1 MTPEPDTQ
9 LTSQGSCSGFEIR
22 AAFPFATLRSGPGRP
37 LEIDER
43 VGLSADGA
51 PLLSWRARA
60 DNPFEGRLLRTH
72 DGFAFWTNDAGWFV
86 VGGDGRSVTMEAAP
100 PTLRREL
107 RLFGVPISLCSL
119 ARGDLS
125 IHAAAIEVNGAG
137 ILFAGPSKYGKTTLA
152 GAFAAAGHRLLAED
166 TAHCS
171 LDGGPTVFP
180 GPAAIRLRTDVASSL
195 QVPGRIDADGD
206 PGRVAIVL
214 DPSVRGSAAG
224 VPLRAVLFLRGGDG
238 DVTLEHRPV
247 TDAIRDLF
255 ALTFHLAT
263 AESRSA
269 VFARVAHLC
278 AAVDMV
284 DLRRP
289 LRLDALPDVIR
300 RVEDLVSVR
309 S

>member
-1 MTPEPDTQ
+1 MMSDHDPQ
-9 LTSQGSCSGFEIR
+9 VSSQGSCSGFEIR
-22 AAFPFATLRSGPGRP
+22 TAIPFATLRAGPGRP

-43 VGLSADGA
+43 DGLSADGA
-51 PLLSWRARA
+51 PLLSWRARV
-60 DNPFEGRLLRTH
+60 DNPFEGRLLRTRE
-72 DGFAFWTNDAGWFV
+72 GFAFWTNDAGWFV
-86 VGGDGRSVTMEAAP
+86 VSGDGGSVTMEAAP

-107 RLFGVPISLCSL
+107 RLFGVPTSLCSL

-125 IHAAAIEVNGAG
+125 IHAAAVEVNGAG
-137 ILFAGPSKYGKTTLA
+137 VLFAGPSKYGKTTLA

-166 TAHCS
+166 TARCS
-171 LDGGPTVFP
+171 LDDGPTVFP
-180 GPAAIRLRTDVASSL
+180 GPAAIRLRADVASSL
-195 QVPGRIDADGD
+195 QVPGQIDADGD

-224 VPLRAVLFLRGGDG
+224 VPLRAVLFLRSGDG
-238 DVTLEHRPV
+238 DITLERRPV

-263 AESRSA
+263 AESRSV
-269 VFARVAHLC
+269 VFARVAELC
-278 AAVDMV
+278 AAVDLV
-284 DLRRP
+284 DLSRP

-300 RVEDLVSVR
+300 RVEDLVGVR